1 MIVRLLG
8 LVLLSYAAYIGL
20 SFSNAPTLSSALW
33 GACFFA
39 CGLGLIFHVRWAAY
53 LWYVLAIVTSASW
66 IWAVIGV
73 ARTGWPYADVLRS
86 VISLIPGLGILAVCG
101 LGSVAVA
108 KQFRRSTRM

>member
-8 LVLLSYAAYIGL
+8 LVVLSYAAYIGL
-20 SFSNAPTLSSALW
+20 SYASAPTISAALW
-33 GACFFA
+33 GTCVFA

-53 LWYVLAIVTSASW
+53 LWYVLAVVTSAGW

-86 VISLIPGLGILAVCG
+86 VISLIPGLCLLAVCG

-108 KQFRRSTRM
+108 RQFRRSTRT

>member
-1 MIVRLLG
+1 L
-8 LVLLSYAAYIGL
+8 
-20 SFSNAPTLSSALW
+20 
-33 GACFFA
+33 
-39 CGLGLIFHVRWAAY
+39 AAY
-53 LWYVLAIVTSASW
+53 LWYVLAIVISASW

-73 ARTGWPYADVLRS
+73 ARTGWSYADVLRS

>member
-8 LVLLSYAAYIGL
+8 LVVLSYAAYIGL
-20 SFSNAPTLSSALW
+20 SFASAPTLSAALW

-39 CGLGLIFHVRWAAY
+39 CGLGLTFHVRLAAY
-53 LWYVLAIVTSASW
+53 LWYVLAVVTSASW

-73 ARTGWPYADVLRS
+73 TRAGWPYADVLRS
-86 VISLIPGLGILAVCG
+86 VISLIPGLCILAVSG

-108 KQFRRSTRM
+108 RQFRRST